1 MFLLTRSSSNTNSR
15 CRIETNIQVYRQS
28 QTQTKTQR
36 HQPAP
41 HPPTPR
47 MKLLFIISCLLL
59 AVTGASKSW
68 FRENYLQYT
77 YDEYYEH
84 TMTLYR
90 FGDNERDMCPDVHKS
105 ATFFAITG
113 RRPMNQ
119 KMICLSPL
127 YAKKLLPSKDI
138 GYQPPEAYY
147 VILIRTTV
155 NDIIEPLGEL
165 IYDAFHVGIIVIS
178 IILASMSSL
187 FLIILVFCQY

>member
-1 MFLLTRSSSNTNSR
+1 MFLLIRSSSNTNSC
-15 CRIETNIQVYRQS
+15 CRIETNIKVYRHS
-28 QTQTKTQR
+28 QTETPTS
-36 HQPAP
+36 PP
-41 HPPTPR
+41 HPR
-47 MKLLFIISCLLL
+47 MKLLLIISGILL
-59 AVTGASKSW
+59 ANTGASKSW

-84 TMTLYR
+84 TMSLYH
-90 FGDNERDMCPDVHKS
+90 FGDNNRDICPDIHKS
-105 ATFFAITG
+105 ATLFAITG

-119 KMICLSPL
+119 KTICLSPL

-138 GYQPPEAYY
+138 GYQPPDAYY

-155 NDIIEPLGEL
+155 NDIIQPLGEL

>member
-1 MFLLTRSSSNTNSR
+1 MFIASHRHR
-15 CRIETNIQVYRQS
+15 
-28 QTQTKTQR
+28 QR
-36 HQPAP
+36 HRHRHRHRPS
-41 HPPTPR
+41 PPPR
-47 MKLLFIISCLLL
+47 MKLLFIILCLLL

-84 TMTLYR
+84 TTTLYR
-90 FGDNERDMCPDVHKS
+90 FGDNERDMCPDIHKS

-127 YAKKLLPSKDI
+127 YAKKLRPSKDI

-147 VILIRTTV
+147 ALFIRTTV

-165 IYDAFHVGIIVIS
+165 IYDAFHVGMIVIS

-187 FLIILVFCQY
+187 FLIMLVFCQY